1 MSSIMHDKPI
11 YKESPQLAADSAP
24 VDFDPFADAP
34 DLLDTAPSTEPQ
46 REIWAAAS
54 LGRDAACAYNE
65 SICLTLEGECD
76 TGALQSALRD
86 LVARHE
92 VLRVS
97 FSPDGQTLCLAE
109 QIPLDLSVVDIEAD
123 EQLQQLREHEV
134 TEPFDLLHGPLF
146 RCRIIRSNTNRHA
159 VLITAHHT
167 VCDGWSFGLLLT
179 ELAALY
185 NSYRNGTPVD
195 LEPAPGFLEHARE
208 QADTIETRQPE
219 QLAYWRKELAGA
231 NTRLELPH
239 DYPRPARR
247 AFAAGYRQHRV
258 PREILQQLKTRAAR
272 RGSTSFTA
280 IGAAVSAYLHRISGQ
295 DDLIIGVPAAGQ
307 ASEGLHGL
315 VGHCV
320 SLLPIRS
327 QLQPGTTYDE
337 HLENFS
343 QRMGDGWEN
352 RDCSMGRLV
361 RELSLPRDSS
371 AVPLVQLLLNIDRR
385 IQPLQFEGLT
395 ASFNGTPRRYE
406 NFEMFLN
413 AIEDVDGLLIEC
425 TYDATLYSDDSIRR
439 RLEELQAFLAR
450 LAQHDLSISELELL
464 TEHEREELAAIGA
477 GPSRDWPATTIDA
490 LVREQCA
497 RAPAAIAVSSGE
509 QQLSYAD
516 LAQHA
521 QTMRN
526 ILSEQY
532 VGSGD
537 VVGVLLERNA
547 MLPAV
552 LLGILESGAAYL
564 PLDPDAPAE
573 RLQWMLED
581 AGVQLI
587 ITSERDNN
595 RAALTR
601 FGGRVVDL
609 ASLSLLPSLKDAQQQ
624 GKTAPAPE
632 DPAAN
637 QISTTRSPNQLF
649 SHQPNDPAYI
659 IYTSGSTGR
668 PKGVVVPHGG
678 VANFLRSMQEMLDV
692 TAGDRFLA
700 LTTLTFDIAV
710 LELLL
715 PLITGARTEIV
726 SRDTA
731 RNSDALL
738 ECITGF
744 SPTVMQATPATWQML
759 DSSGWQG
766 NEDLTLLSGGEAL
779 PTSLARSLLQN
790 SRALW
795 NVYGPTETT
804 VWSTAHRVVQDEEP
818 VPIGKPICNTTLYVL
833 DKFGKRVPR
842 GVPGE
847 LCIGGV
853 GVTSGY
859 LNRPELTQERFVPDV
874 FSDATDAR
882 LYRTGDRVRWRDDNT
897 LEYLGRMDFQIK
909 LRGHRMEP
917 GEIEVVLESHATIDR
932 AVVVVREVESGG
944 MKDQRLLAYLLPD
957 NGDIDIEAV
966 REHLAQRLPAYMLPQ
981 HYVVL
986 DVLPLTGSG
995 KVDRKRLPEPDGVQ
1009 ERHRVPPR
1017 TETEQ
1022 RVAAVWEALLGIGQ
1036 ISADDNF
1043 FDIGGHSLLAARCIT
1058 QLRET
1063 CTLEVPM
1070 VTIFEQPVLADLA
1083 RELDALANIAD
1094 NNHEVFEI

>member
-1 MSSIMHDKPI
+1 MSSTMNDKPI
-11 YKESPQLAADSAP
+11 YKEYAADSAP
-24 VDFDPFADAP
+24 VDFDPFASAP

-46 REIWAAAS
+46 REIWAAAA

-76 TGALQSALRD
+76 IQALQSALRD

-109 QIPLDLSVVDIEAD
+109 QIPLDLAVESIDNDLAL
-123 EQLQQLREHEV
+123 LQQLREREV
-134 TEPFDLLHGPLF
+134 TVPFDLLHGPLF
-146 RCRIIRSNTNRHA
+146 RCRIVRVNARRHA

-167 VCDGWSFGLLLT
+167 VCDGWSFGLLLI

-185 NSYRNGTPVD
+185 NSHRNGAPAN
-195 LEPAPGFLEHARE
+195 LEPAPGFLEHARA
-208 QADTIETRQPE
+208 QANASESRQVG
-219 QLAYWRKELAGA
+219 QLEYWRTELEGA

-247 AFAAGYRQHRV
+247 SFAAGYRQHRI

-272 RGSTSFTA
+272 RGATSFTA

-295 DDLIIGVPAAGQ
+295 DDLIVGVPAAGQ
-307 ASEGLHGL
+307 ATEGLHGL

-327 QLQPGTTYDE
+327 QLQPNTTYDE
-337 HLENFS
+337 HLQNFGH
-343 QRMGDGWEN
+343 RMGDGWEN

-385 IQPLQFEGLT
+385 IRPLQFDGLV

-413 AIEDVDGLLIEC
+413 AIEDNDGLLIEC
-425 TYDATLYSDDSIRR
+425 TYDATLYSDASIRR
-439 RLEELQAFLAR
+439 RLEELQAFMAR
-450 LAQHDLSISELELL
+450 LAQQDAPVAALELL
-464 TEHEREELAAIGA
+464 TDAEQQQLAKVSA
-477 GPSRDWPATTIDA
+477 GPRRDWRATTVDA
-490 LVREQCA
+490 LVREQCESS
-497 RAPAAIAVSSGE
+497 PASIATGGAE
-509 QQLSYAD
+509 RQLSYAD
-516 LAQHA
+516 LSQHA
-521 QTMRN
+521 HVVRAM
-526 ILSEQY
+526 LAEQD
-532 VGSGD
+532 VGRGD
-537 VVGVLLERNA
+537 VVGVLLERDA
-547 MLPAV
+547 TLPAV

-581 AGVQLI
+581 AGVQLVI
-587 ITSERDNN
+587 SSERDNN

-601 FGGRVVDL
+601 FGGRVIEL
-609 ASLSLLPSLKDAQQQ
+609 ASLSLLSSSTDVQQQ

-637 QISTTRSPNQLF
+637 RVSMTRSPNQTT
-649 SHQPNDPAYI
+649 SHQPSDPAYI

-668 PKGVVVPHGG
+668 PKGVVVPHGA
-678 VANFLRSMQEMLDV
+678 VANFLRAMQELLDV
-692 TAGDRFLA
+692 TAADRFLA

-710 LELLL
+710 LELWL
-715 PLITGARTEIV
+715 PLVIGARTEIV

-738 ECITGF
+738 KCIADYQ
-744 SPTVMQATPATWQML
+744 PTVMQATPATWQML
-759 DSSGWQG
+759 NSSGWQG
-766 NEDLTLLSGGEAL
+766 NEACTLLSGGEAL
-779 PTSLARSLLQN
+779 PAPLARSLLQN
-790 SRALW
+790 SRAVW

-804 VWSTAHRVVQDEEP
+804 VWSSAHRVAADDEP
-818 VPIGKPICNTTLYVL
+818 VPIGKPICNTTLHVL
-833 DKFGKRVPR
+833 DRYGQRLPR

-847 LCIGGV
+847 LYIGGA

-859 LNRPELTQERFVPDV
+859 LNRAELTQERFVPDS
-874 FSDATDAR
+874 FSDDPQAR
-882 LYRTGDRVRWRDDNT
+882 LYRTGDRVRWRMDNT
-897 LEYLGRMDFQIK
+897 LEYLGRVDFQIK
-909 LRGHRMEP
+909 LRGHRLEP
-917 GEIEVVLESHATIDR
+917 GEIEAVLESHDAVER
-932 AVVVVREVESGG
+932 AVVIVREIESDGAT
-944 MKDQRLLAYLLPD
+944 DQRLLAYLLPA
-957 NGDIDIEAV
+957 GRDIEIETV
-966 REHLAQRLPAYMLPQ
+966 REHLARRLPAYMLPQ
-981 HYVVL
+981 HFIVL
-986 DVLPLTGSG
+986 DELPLTGSG
-995 KVDRKRLPEPDGVQ
+995 KVDRKRLPEPGAVHSS
-1009 ERHRVPPR
+1009 ERVPPASA
-1017 TETEQ
+1017 TEQ
-1022 RVAAVWEALLGIGQ
+1022 HVAAIWEALLGKGEV
-1036 ISADDNF
+1036 SANDNF

-1063 CTLEVPM
+1063 RNHEVPM

-1083 RELDALANIAD
+1083 RELDALASAAD
-1094 NNHEVFEI
+1094 NNREVFEI